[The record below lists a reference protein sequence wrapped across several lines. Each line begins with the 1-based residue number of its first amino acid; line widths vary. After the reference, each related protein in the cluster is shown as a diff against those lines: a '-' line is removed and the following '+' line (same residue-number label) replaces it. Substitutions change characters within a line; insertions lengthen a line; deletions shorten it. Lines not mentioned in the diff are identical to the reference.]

1 MKLFDKCDGYDVEL
15 KGWEDYDLW
24 LRMGINGYVGKRI
37 PKPLFIYFHH
47 EIDGT
52 VSSEANVN
60 QIELHQK
67 ILNKNYS
74 NEII

>member
-1 MKLFDKCDGYDVEL
+1 MGL
-15 KGWEDYDLW
+15 KGYS
-24 LRMGINGYVGKRI
+24 GKRI
-37 PKPLFIYFHH
+37 PKPLFTYFHH
-47 EIDGT
+47 ESDGT
-52 VSSEANVN
+52 VSSEANIN